1 MANVYHAP
9 AIETRAELE
18 AELEEAV
25 AELHYANR
33 RFKTHVPQRT
43 TWRIEMLK
51 KRLAE
56 WNRSLQ
62 LPDDNGFPFPPAA

>member
-1 MANVYHAP
+1 MAKSYHAP
-9 AIETRAELE
+9 AIETRAALE
-18 AELEEAV
+18 AELKEAV
-25 AELHYANR
+25 AELHYTNR
-33 RFKTHVPQRT
+33 RFKTHAPQRT

-62 LPDDNGFPFPPAA
+62 QPELPFPPAA

>member
-1 MANVYHAP
+1 MADTYHAP
-9 AIETRAELE
+9 AIETRAALE
-18 AELEEAV
+18 AELEAAV

-33 RFKTHVPQRT
+33 RFKTHAPQRT

-56 WNRSLQ
+56 WKLSDSE
-62 LPDDNGFPFPPAA
+62 P